1 MFNENINKLEVQKN
15 KRQIEV
21 IIKNSIEEVIRK
33 LLPLKTILKDYLETN
48 LDTETIDN
56 PEIHNSLIDIIKNN
70 IKSDQ
75 KETESEHNKSNVDMD
90 EPNSKNNKEE
100 IELHT
105 DKNELEGQSE
115 FQFDENAFLNTISN
129 DIVGDIIDN
138 PNELYDSFEKTNQ
151 IKVVNINSEDKLNLN
166 ESEKNTTD
174 KDKDKNPLDKN
185 KNYLNNFQTHNTN

>member
-1 MFNENINKLEVQKN
+1 
-15 KRQIEV
+15 
-21 IIKNSIEEVIRK
+21 
-33 LLPLKTILKDYLETN
+33 
-48 LDTETIDN
+48 
-56 PEIHNSLIDIIKNN
+56 
-70 IKSDQ
+70 
-75 KETESEHNKSNVDMD
+75 MD

-174 KDKDKNPLDKN
+174 KDKNPLDKN